1 MLFHIIIAK
10 FSWKKVFLN
19 ENNSD
24 LILKCSYTCESVQ
37 FSPVAQLC
45 MTLCDPM
52 DCRRSGLHVL
62 HQLPEFTK
70 LMLIEL
76 VRPSNHLI
84 LCCPLLLLP
93 SIFPSIRV
101 FSNKSALCVRWP
113 KYWGF
118 SFNISPSIEHSGLI
132 SFRMD

>member
-70 LMLIEL
+70 LMLIEF

-93 SIFPSIRV
+93 SIFPSISV
-101 FSNKSALCVRWP
+101 FSN
-113 KYWGF
+113 
-118 SFNISPSIEHSGLI
+118 E
-132 SFRMD
+132 